1 MEHGSQTP
9 ACYLYSI
16 TRGVET
22 VGTTVEMKI
31 VSFEAGSVGC
41 NSGEPESLPARAFV
55 VKSRNEEF
63 RLVGER
69 QRINQVISPGHQH

>member
-41 NSGEPESLPARAFV
+41 NSRRTGE
-55 VKSRNEEF
+55 
-63 RLVGER
+63 
-69 QRINQVISPGHQH
+69 SPRREPSW